1 MGVSGNENTSDD
13 VSTVAALFQ
22 DEPRRWGLR
31 GDPYLWREMRRHL
44 EGVACPT
51 TPDGLTS
58 VIEKAFE
65 ELTGFP
71 LSHADPVYVEKY
83 SHGGMSSGYVQPGF
97 WRETAVPLLQSRLP
111 AQRSG
116 GT

>member
-1 MGVSGNENTSDD
+1 
-13 VSTVAALFQ
+13 
-22 DEPRRWGLR
+22 
-31 GDPYLWREMRRHL
+31 MRQRF

-51 TPDGLTS
+51 TSEELAS
-58 VIEKAFE
+58 VIKEAFE

-83 SHGGMSSGYVQPGF
+83 SHGGMSSGYVNPKF
-97 WRETAVPLLQSRLP
+97 WRETALPLLQSRFM
-111 AQRSG
+111 AQRSE